1 MAKRRE
7 TKQRGVGRFLLGLAI
22 INILPLGALLWV
34 GYALWS
40 GQKTVDD
47 LRSYFPEGSGA
58 NMLNLCAA
66 MAVMFL
72 TGTFVVPVSHR
83 WAKGLK
89 AQLNPSSSASFLDV
103 LLWLPRKVSL
113 LACVLVRS
121 IGFLLG
127 LLSILFVLLFVG
139 RMLSPD
145 LLVDAIR
152 VEAWVAWVAERL

>member
-1 MAKRRE
+1 MADRRQAE
-7 TKQRGVGRFLLGLAI
+7 QRGVGRFLLGMAI
-22 INILPLGALLWV
+22 INVLPISALFWV

-58 NMLNLCAA
+58 NTLNLCGA

-72 TGTFVVPVSHR
+72 SGTLIVPVSHG
-83 WAKGLK
+83 WAKRLK
-89 AQLNPSSSASFLDV
+89 AQLNPSAGASFLDV

-113 LACVLVRS
+113 MACVVVRS

-145 LLVDAIR
+145 LLVDVIR
-152 VEAWVAWVAERL
+152 VEAWATWVAERL